1 MTPGMGVLF
10 KPRTRLP
17 RSHPKNKTWAALR
30 PGPDLVL
37 GTSSRFV
44 GGDDFVRAKQGDESD
59 LAALG
64 QFVGDG
70 LQILLVKTGG
80 ADLHLVAGL
89 NQKNRRDSGQPISIG
104 DWISV
109 GIQNQRERDALFGGE
124 ALCCA
129 RVVLRDTEDGYT
141 AGAVILVEAF
151 QKGESELANGT
162 GNFEESC
169 DDGASLE

>member
-44 GGDDFVRAKQGDESD
+44 GGDDFVRAKQGSESD

-64 QFVGDG
+64 QFAGDG

-80 ADLHLVAGL
+80 ADLHFAAGF
-89 NQKNRRDSGQPISIG
+89 NQKNRRDIGQPISVG
-104 DWISV
+104 NCVAV
-109 GIQNQRERDALFGGE
+109 GIQKQRERDAVLGGE
-124 ALCCA
+124 AFGCA
-129 RVVLRDTEDGYT
+129 SVVLRDAEDG
-141 AGAVILVEAF
+141 
-151 QKGESELANGT
+151 
-162 GNFEESC
+162 
-169 DDGASLE
+169 